1 MMVELNRAIF
11 FDDDDDDD
19 DDDGLLLFQIEQK
32 AYGYQ
37 TLDQLYV
44 SGTTE
49 KLEINLLHI
58 IIISLY
64 DRDYMTRKRERVQ

>member
-11 FDDDDDDD
+11 FFDDDDD

-49 KLEINLLHI
+49 KLEINLLYYHQ
-58 IIISLY
+58 SLIGY
-64 DRDYMTRKRERVQ
+64 KFFLSPLN